1 MPVIPL
7 TIGQQLNQIEAGSFV
22 TLQKIDPSGALQ
34 ARKQSNGAINLY
46 WRWNIGNHSGRVD
59 VGLYDPLAS
68 PKSRNKT
75 ARGISV
81 AGAISVAEEHAN
93 VHYENRDIGGYP
105 EVVKRKLAEEEAK
118 RAEADVQRAAQER
131 AQKYT
136 LARLLEDYANEL
148 ERLGRSSHRDVRSIF
163 RLHVL
168 ERWPEKANQS
178 AIEITADEITDMQRA
193 VINLGKGR
201 TANKLRSY
209 LRAAY
214 QTAKKSRT
222 KASIPE
228 HFKAYGVRDNPV
240 EDTEPDESAN
250 KPDKNPLSIEELCRY
265 WQIIE
270 PLGDFRGALLRL
282 HLLTGGQRIE
292 QLVKLKTRDIARDYA
307 AFTLIDSKGRPG
319 KEPRKHVV
327 PLTAAAQVALRAC
340 NPIGEYA
347 LSTDGGTTHVTATTL
362 SKWAVGVVEAVV
374 ANIGSGATAA
384 VIETIPDF
392 QAKRIRSG
400 VETLLSTAG
409 ASLEIRGHL
418 QSHGISGVQKRHY
431 DGNDFFPAKLAA
443 LETLYRTLKSGE
455 LKKYKL
461 A

>member
-1 MPVIPL
+1 
-7 TIGQQLNQIEAGSFV
+7 
-22 TLQKIDPSGALQ
+22 
-34 ARKQSNGAINLY
+34 
-46 WRWNIGNHSGRVD
+46 
-59 VGLYDPLAS
+59 
-68 PKSRNKT
+68 
-75 ARGISV
+75 
-81 AGAISVAEEHAN
+81 
-93 VHYENRDIGGYP
+93 
-105 EVVKRKLAEEEAK
+105 
-118 RAEADVQRAAQER
+118 
-131 AQKYT
+131 YT

-168 ERWPEKANQS
+168 ERWPDKANQS
-178 AIEITADEITDMQRA
+178 ATEITADEITDMQRA

-214 QTAKKSRT
+214 QTAKKART

-250 KPDKNPLSIEELCRY
+250 KPDKNPLAIEELCSY
-265 WQIIE
+265 WQMIE
-270 PLGDFRGALLRL
+270 SLNDFRGALLRL

-292 QLVKLKTRDIARDYA
+292 QLVKLKTHDIARDFSS
-307 AFTLIDSKGRPG
+307 FTLVDSKGRPG
-319 KEPRKHVV
+319 KKPRDHVV
-327 PLTAAAQVALRAC
+327 PLTAAAQAALRAC
-340 NPIGEYA
+340 KPTGEYA
-347 LSTDGGTTHVTATTL
+347 LSTNGGTTHVTATTL
-362 SKWAVGVVEAVV
+362 SKWAVGVVEA
-374 ANIGSGATAA
+374 AEADTGSGATAA
-384 VIETIPDF
+384 AVEAIPDF

-418 QSHGISGVQKRHY
+418 QSHGISGIQKRHY
-431 DGNDFFPAKLAA
+431 DANDFLPAKLAA

-461 A
+461 N